1 MIPNHPGLE
10 NDRYG
15 PPKFSRFHVSL
26 LNTTS
31 RVDHYGWGLVFKNQ
45 HGFVMQT
52 QFFKETAIQQ

>member
-26 LNTTS
+26 LNTPS
-31 RVDHYGWGLVFKNQ
+31 RDDHYMKEEEDWGVNSLKSS
-45 HGFVMQT
+45 H
-52 QFFKETAIQQ
+52 